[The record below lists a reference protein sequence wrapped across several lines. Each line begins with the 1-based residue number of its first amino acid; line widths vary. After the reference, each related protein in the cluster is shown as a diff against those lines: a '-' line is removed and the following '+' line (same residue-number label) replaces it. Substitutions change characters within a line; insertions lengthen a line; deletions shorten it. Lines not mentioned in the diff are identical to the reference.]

1 MKQLNPIWT
10 AFERFAVIT
19 AAAAA
24 FCAVTLGPAGAA
36 VRGVTDTFTATTT
49 GMMPAD
55 LVLRIQVLEW
65 SDDNARAAVVAALE
79 DAPAFTKLPTVGYVW
94 PAGSPVG
101 YTVKYAHRTKTAD
114 GRDRL
119 TFVTDK
125 AVGSYDYKK
134 WSVAGAAGKALP
146 YSVVELY
153 VDGAGNGVGNLSL
166 AAEAVVDAATSAI
179 TLATGGSNVLKDV
192 KRQPNQQG

>member
-1 MKQLNPIWT
+1 
-10 AFERFAVIT
+10 V
-19 AAAAA
+19 
-24 FCAVTLGPAGAA
+24 
-36 VRGVTDTFTATTT
+36 DAT
-49 GMMPAD
+49 
-55 LVLRIQVLEW
+55 
-65 SDDNARAAVVAALE
+65 LE
-79 DAPAFTKLPTVGYVW
+79 DAPALGTLPTVGYLW

-125 AVGSYDYKK
+125 TVGSYDFKK
-134 WSVAGAAGKALP
+134 WSVAGTTVKSLP

-153 VDGAGNGVGNLSL
+153 VDTAGNGTGNLSL
-166 AAEAVVDAATSAI
+166 AAEVAIDSATNTI
-179 TLATGGSNVLKDV
+179 TLATGDSHVLTGV

>member
-1 MKQLNPIWT
+1 MNQSNLPLVSCL
-10 AFERFAVIT
+10 AVLALC
-19 AAAAA
+19 AATHAP
-24 FCAVTLGPAGAA
+24 AVAA
-36 VRGVTDTFTATTT
+36 VRPVEDTFTATTT

-55 LVLRIQVLEW
+55 LALRIQVLAW
-65 SDDNARAAVVAALE
+65 SDDNARADVVAALE
-79 DAPAFTKLPTVGYVW
+79 DAAALSKLPTVGYVW

-114 GRDRL
+114 GHDRL

-125 AVGSYDYKK
+125 AIGSYDYKK
-134 WSVAGAAGKALP
+134 WSVPSSTAKALP

-166 AAEAVVDAATSAI
+166 AAEAVIDAATNTI
-179 TLATGGSNVLKDV
+179 TLATGSDNVLKDV
-192 KRQPNQQG
+192 KRQPKG

>member
-1 MKQLNPIWT
+1 MAP
-10 AFERFAVIT
+10 FGRFAMIT
-19 AAAAA
+19 AAALTLCAA
-24 FCAVTLGPAGAA
+24 ALAPAGAA
-36 VRGVTDTFTATTT
+36 VRRVVDTFTTTTT
-49 GMMPAD
+49 GMTPAD
-55 LVLRIQVLEW
+55 LALRIQIFEW
-65 SDDNARAAVVAALE
+65 SDDTARATVVATLE
-79 DAPAFTKLPTVGYVW
+79 DAPALGKLPTVGYVW

-134 WSVAGAAGKALP
+134 WSVADTTAKALP

-153 VDGAGNGVGNLSL
+153 VDAAGNGTGNLSL
-166 AAEAVVDAATSAI
+166 AAEVAVDS
-179 TLATGGSNVLKDV
+179 ATGGSHVLTGV
-192 KRQPNQQG
+192 KRQPSG